1 MKAVHLTRA
10 LILEREVR
18 TPDGAGGFAE
28 VWSEVGRLWAEIMT
42 GSGGA
47 ASNEAVVTAGIT
59 FRITVRAAG
68 DGAAS
73 RPKPGQRFR
82 DGTRRFRIL
91 AVTERD
97 AAGHYLTCFAT
108 EEEPV

>member
-28 VWSEVGRLWAEIMT
+28 VWAEVGRLWAEVVA
-42 GSGGA
+42 GSGGEA
-47 ASNEAVVTAGIT
+47 ANEAVTTAGVS
-59 FRITVRAAG
+59 FRITVRAAA
-68 DGAAS
+68 DGAPS

-82 DGTRRFRIL
+82 DGPRRFRIL

-97 AAGHYLTCFAT
+97 AAGHYLTCFAK